1 MVFFTNL
8 NCHFTNRI
16 LNLQKE
22 QRKRYSIVAA
32 CFMIQ
37 AVGVGTLVSY
47 GVFFS
52 ALIEEFQWSR
62 AAISGAS
69 SLALFLSGFLAIFVG
84 RLNDTYGP
92 RKLLSIASI
101 FFGVGVMLMSQVYEL
116 WQLYLF
122 YGIIFGIGLSAVDV
136 IALTTTARWFSY
148 SRGIMTGIV
157 KVGTGAGQFLV
168 PVVASLLI
176 TAYGWRLTNVI
187 LGSFSLIALFFLSQ
201 ILQRDPR
208 DSVESQSSDEEINT
222 QPGVGGRGQ
231 KRSSLDARKAIRT
244 RQMWIIC
251 GVNMLLVLTL
261 MSILVHI
268 VPHASDIGLSTL
280 QAAGAL
286 STIGAVSML
295 GRFVCGV
302 TIDKTGSKSVMV
314 ACFFILISSLLW
326 LQVAESL
333 WSLYLFAAVYGIAHG
348 GFFTAISPLVA
359 EIFGTDAHGAIF
371 GIVVFSGTTG
381 GAIGPVVAG
390 FMFDK
395 LGSYNE
401 VFWIIEILSCIGLG
415 LILLLRPINL
425 NVNNVESSSR

>member
-1 MVFFTNL
+1 M
-8 NCHFTNRI
+8 
-16 LNLQKE
+16 QKE
-22 QRKRYSIVAA
+22 QKKRYSIVAA

-92 RKLLSIASI
+92 RKLLGIASI
-101 FFGVGVMLMSQVYEL
+101 FFGVGVMLVSQVYEL

-168 PVVASLLI
+168 PLFASLLI
-176 TAYGWRLTNVI
+176 TAYGWRMTNII
-187 LGSFSLIALFFLSQ
+187 LGSFAFIALFILSQ

-208 DSVESQSSDEEINT
+208 DSVESQSSDEEISAQSRAN
-222 QPGVGGRGQ
+222 RDQ
-231 KRSSLDARKAIRT
+231 KRSSLGAREAIRT

-251 GVNMLLVLTL
+251 GVNMLLVFTL
-261 MSILVHI
+261 MIILVHI
-268 VPHASDIGLSTL
+268 VPHAGDIGLSTL

-295 GRFVCGV
+295 GRFVCGI
-302 TIDKTGSKSVMV
+302 TIDKTGSKFVMV
-314 ACFFILISSLLW
+314 VCFFILILSLLW
-326 LQVAESL
+326 LEVADSL
-333 WSLYLFAAVYGIAHG
+333 WALYSFAAVYGIAHG

-359 EIFGTDAHGAIF
+359 EVFGTEAHGAIF

-381 GAIGPVVAG
+381 GAVGPIVAG
-390 FMFDK
+390 FLFDQ

-401 VFWIIEILSCIGLG
+401 VFWIIKILSCIGLG

-425 NVNNVESSSR
+425 KIKSIENSGFC